1 MWIFFL
7 FWVMNEIN
15 SGIATKTQDTVHAR
29 DDMADGLMEIIGAA
43 RGRATPSAESVAA
56 KKQTADLL
64 LARVREQCRGKPEIL
79 SVQLGGSYP
88 KGTWVSDFADLD
100 IFIGFRKDTPR
111 ETFTR
116 MAHGIGFGAMKGFGP
131 YVRYSEHPF
140 VEATINGTK
149 INVVP
154 HFVVSRGEWQ
164 SAADR
169 TTHHTD
175 FMTNSLSEQMRGDVR
190 LLKTFLK
197 ANGLYG
203 SEIAKRGFSGYST
216 EVLIHH
222 MKSFVGVLGWFAG
235 ARRGQVIGTTTQ
247 EFDTP
252 IAIIDP
258 IDPNRNLAAAI
269 SEENIGR
276 LIVLCRAFLARPA
289 ISFFETRPQRS
300 IRPLNEGT
308 VYVKFRYE
316 PRSADKLW
324 GQLQKAAVAVA
335 RQLDRNGFQVIR
347 SGSLTDNGSAVIYFQ
362 LESNSAST
370 HYVREG
376 PDVFNGEATSAFI
389 AKNRPTP
396 DMMWFEGGRIRSLA
410 KRPESTHASEFITA
424 LLARRLDASGMPAG
438 LKPDIRSGFCV
449 RYGRDGMA
457 DSLETKL
464 FNALST
470 EDALRPPTTSH

>member
-1 MWIFFL
+1 
-7 FWVMNEIN
+7 MNRIN
-15 SGIATKTQDTVHAR
+15 SGIATRTQDTVGDGAYA
-29 DDMADGLMEIIGAA
+29 ADSLTAVINAA
-43 RGRATPSAESVAA
+43 RSLATPSAESVAT

-64 LARVREQCRGKPEIL
+64 LARVREQCKGKPEIL
-79 SVQLGGSYP
+79 SIQLGGSYP
-88 KGTWVSDFADLD
+88 KGTWVSGLADLD
-100 IFIGFRKDTPR
+100 VFIGFHKDTPR
-111 ETFTR
+111 ETFTK
-116 MAHGIGFGAMKGFGP
+116 MAHSIGFGAMEGFGP

-154 HFVVSRGEWQ
+154 HFVVNRGEWQ

-169 TTHHTD
+169 TPHHTD
-175 FMTNSLSEQMRGDVR
+175 FMTAGLSDSMRGDVR

-222 MKSFVGVLGWFAG
+222 MKSFEGVLGWFAG
-235 ARRGQVIGTTTQ
+235 ASRGQVIGTTTQ

-289 ISFFETRPQRS
+289 ISFFKTRQQRS

-308 VYVKFRYE
+308 VYIKFIYE

-347 SGSLTDNGSAVIYFQ
+347 NGSLTDNGSAIIYFQ
-362 LESNSAST
+362 LASNSAST

-376 PDVFNGEATSAFI
+376 PDVFNGEATGAFI
-389 AKNRPTP
+389 EKNIRTSN
-396 DMMWFEGGRIRSLA
+396 MMWFEGGRIRSLE
-410 KRPESTHASEFITA
+410 KRPESPYVAVFLTT
-424 LLARRLDASGMPAG
+424 LLSKRLDASGMPAG

-449 RYGRDGMA
+449 RYGWDGMV
-457 DSLETKL
+457 DSLETKMY
-464 FNALST
+464 NALST
-470 EDALRPPTTSH
+470 EDTLRQSTTSH